1 MVQIRDYVKGGVPP
15 LTDSRRA
22 TAPSGLPGSL
32 AATRKVAAWP
42 LSSSRRWTGVGAAIL
57 GSTTLLA
64 GMGRPPWQRVVQ
76 PPDPA
81 VPWLNMGSNERA
93 LLLVEGWRLD
103 LGGGDGSSGW

>member
-1 MVQIRDYVKGGVPP
+1 
-15 LTDSRRA
+15 
-22 TAPSGLPGSL
+22 
-32 AATRKVAAWP
+32 
-42 LSSSRRWTGVGAAIL
+42 
-57 GSTTLLA
+57 
-64 GMGRPPWQRVVQ
+64 VQ